1 MNRTASAAS
10 SASIGSPYS
19 PIRLVDTSRLTG
31 DQLRVLKPEKAE
43 CVTALSLWLARYYS
57 QGLAEHVSTILLG
70 LPDEIRDEILK
81 GWPSAQQVQT
91 IRAKLSVLGQMYSG
105 GDILTSAREMAV
117 REVAALLMELE
128 RIDRLRVLVA
138 LPAAFRNSVM
148 DRTAEPD
155 LLRLDVESLEGTLA
169 TQRDHVPNTPDI
181 PPLASN
187 ASPAELSRADAE
199 TREAVAQR
207 IDALNEA
214 ARQMREAARSL
225 EARANSSPFP
235 VPTPSSFG
243 ARGDERLSLFGEG
256 SMFPLPAQERTLR
269 SLESDLEQREQE
281 SRAQALVEGLLGAR
295 GPGPEREPEEAS
307 SSASAREKGKGVDRG

>member
-10 SASIGSPYS
+10 SASIGSPHS

-57 QGLAEHVSTILLG
+57 QGLAEHVSTVLLG

-91 IRAKLSVLGQMYSG
+91 IRAKLSVLRQMYSG
-105 GDILTSAREMAV
+105 GDVLTSAREMAV
-117 REVAALLMELE
+117 REVATLLVELE
-128 RIDRLRVLVA
+128 RIDRLRILVA

-148 DRTAEPD
+148 DRTAESD
-155 LLRLDVESLEGTLA
+155 LLRLDVESLEGTLT
-169 TQRDHVPNTPDI
+169 TQRDHDVPNTPPDI
-181 PPLASN
+181 PPLASD
-187 ASPAELSRADAE
+187 ASPAEVSRADAE

-243 ARGDERLSLFGEG
+243 ASGDERLSLFGEG

-269 SLESDLEQREQE
+269 SLESDLEQRERE
-281 SRAQALVEGLLGAR
+281 SRAQALVEGLLNAR
-295 GPGPEREPEEAS
+295 GAGPEEAS